1 MTNKC
6 KLSQKKINDFKK
18 AHPKS
23 VYTGRINYILGQ
35 LMVANQKVKEGREV
49 FTALVNDAT
58 TSDYLK
64 ELAKSELGL
73 LNLKERTL

>member
-1 MTNKC
+1 MLFEKR
-6 KLSQKKINDFKK
+6 INDFKK
-18 AHPKS
+18 ANPKS
-23 VYTGRINYILGQ
+23 VYTGRVDYLMGQ
-35 LMVANQKVKEGREV
+35 AMVANQKVKEGREI
-49 FTALVNDAT
+49 FTRLVNDKN